1 LVWFNEL
8 QLAHPYSNK
17 SNRNKLRYRLK
28 SVDIFRQIIF
38 CALVSIF
45 ISVISYVNYRGH
57 LNFCEEQNN
66 EISQQAK
73 NVKMNTQ
80 GNFIYDPFYVSD
92 LSLYDGLCLEGDGAP
107 SKPYTTWGIA
117 TLIFIFL
124 AILSWKFDNLK
135 RR

>member
-1 LVWFNEL
+1 
-8 QLAHPYSNK
+8 
-17 SNRNKLRYRLK
+17 
-28 SVDIFRQIIF
+28 
-38 CALVSIF
+38 
-45 ISVISYVNYRGH
+45 
-57 LNFCEEQNN
+57 
-66 EISQQAK
+66 
-73 NVKMNTQ
+73 MNTQ